1 MRPVHRAGIT
11 LTLRNQKNETV
22 VMSINLKGVGVALVT
37 PFTDGGEV
45 DYPAL
50 TSLVRHITAGG
61 VDYMVVLGTTGE
73 PATMTAEER
82 HRVVRHCVA
91 HNPGNLP
98 IVVGIGGNNTAE
110 VIRTLQTFDLSGV
123 SAVLSVTPYYNKP
136 NQSGLYAHFS
146 AVLEASPLPVIL
158 YNVPGRTGVNMTAET
173 TLRLAHAFPGKAI
186 AVKEA
191 SGNLS
196 QAAYI
201 LRDRPEGFFVL
212 SGEDNLALAL
222 AAMGGDGVISVS
234 ANVFPDTFSCMVHA
248 ALAGNVSDAIPLN
261 LNLHEVTDLLFAEG
275 NPVGAK
281 AALAVKGMIRNN
293 LRLPLVPASEA
304 LTAKIRTQIDK
315 YGL

>member
-1 MRPVHRAGIT
+1 MS
-11 LTLRNQKNETV
+11 LNLR
-22 VMSINLKGVGVALVT
+22 GVGVALVT
-37 PFTDGGEV
+37 PFTDGGQV

-50 TSLVRHITAGG
+50 TALIEHVTTGG
-61 VDYMVVLGTTGE
+61 VDYLVVLGTTGE
-73 PATMTAEER
+73 PATMTTEEK
-82 HRVVRHCVA
+82 HHVVRHCVE
-91 HNPGNLP
+91 HNIGNLP

-110 VIRTLQTFDLSGV
+110 VIRSLQTFDLSGV
-123 SAVLSVTPYYNKP
+123 SAILSVTPYYNKP
-136 NQSGLYAHFS
+136 NQNGLYAHFS

-173 TLRLAHAFPGKAI
+173 TLKLAHAFPGKAI

-201 LRDRPEGFFVL
+201 LRDRPDGFFVL
-212 SGEDNLALAL
+212 SGEDNLAMATV
-222 AAMGGDGVISVS
+222 AMGGDGVISVS
-234 ANVFPDTFSCMVHA
+234 ANVFPDTFCCMIHA
-248 ALAGNVSDAIPLN
+248 TLAGNIHQAAPLN
-261 LNLHEVTDLLFAEG
+261 LTLHEVTDLLFAEG

-281 AALAVKGMIRNN
+281 AALAIKGLMANN

-304 LTAKIRTQIDK
+304 LCQKIRYQIDK

>member
-1 MRPVHRAGIT
+1 
-11 LTLRNQKNETV
+11 
-22 VMSINLKGVGVALVT
+22 MSINLRGVGVALVT

-50 TSLVRHITAGG
+50 TSLISHITTGG

-73 PATMTAEER
+73 PATMTAEEKYN
-82 HRVVRHCVA
+82 VVRHCVA

-110 VIRTLQTFDLSGV
+110 VIHTMQTFDLSGV
-123 SAVLSVTPYYNKP
+123 SAILSVTPYYNKP
-136 NQSGLYAHFS
+136 NQNGLFAHYS
-146 AVLEASPLPVIL
+146 ALLEASPLPVIL
-158 YNVPGRTGVNMTAET
+158 YNVPGRTGVNMTEET
-173 TLRLAHAFPGKAI
+173 TLKLAHAYPGKAI

-212 SGEDNLALAL
+212 SGEDNLALAMV
-222 AAMGGDGVISVS
+222 AMGGDGVISVS
-234 ANVFPDTFSCMVHA
+234 ANVFPDTFCCMIHG
-248 ALAGNVSDAIPLN
+248 ALAGNIHHAAPLN

-281 AALAVKGMIRNN
+281 AALAIKGIIGNN
-293 LRLPLVPASEA
+293 LRLPLVSASEA
-304 LTAKIRTQIDK
+304 LTAKIRHQIDK

>member
-1 MRPVHRAGIT
+1 
-11 LTLRNQKNETV
+11 
-22 VMSINLKGVGVALVT
+22 MSLQLKGVGVALVT
-37 PFTDGGEV
+37 PFTEGGAV
-45 DYPAL
+45 DFPAL
-50 TSLVRHITAGG
+50 TALIEHVTTGG
-61 VDYMVVLGTTGE
+61 VDYLVVLGTTGE

-110 VIRTLQTFDLSGV
+110 VIRTMQTFDLEGV
-123 SAVLSVTPYYNKP
+123 SAILSVTPYYNKP
-136 NQSGLYAHFS
+136 NQAGLYAHFS
-146 AVLEASPLPVIL
+146 AILEAAPLPVIL

-173 TLRLAHAFPGKAI
+173 TLKLAHAFPGRAI

-212 SGEDNLALAL
+212 SGDDNLAMAL
-222 AAMGGDGVISVS
+222 VAMGGDGVISVA
-234 ANVFPDTFSCMVHA
+234 ANVFPDTFSCMIHA
-248 ALAGNVSDAIPLN
+248 TMVGNIADAAPLN
-261 LNLHEVTDLLFAEG
+261 LTLHEVTDLLFAEG

-281 AALAVKGMIRNN
+281 GALAIKGLMGNN
-293 LRLPLVPASEA
+293 LRLPLVPASEG
-304 LTAKIRTQIDK
+304 LLAKIKAQIDR

>member
-1 MRPVHRAGIT
+1 
-11 LTLRNQKNETV
+11 
-22 VMSINLKGVGVALVT
+22 MSLQLKGVGVALVT
-37 PFTDGGEV
+37 PFTEGGAV
-45 DYPAL
+45 DFPAL
-50 TSLVRHITAGG
+50 TALIEHVTTGG
-61 VDYMVVLGTTGE
+61 VDYLVVLGTTGE

-110 VIRTLQTFDLSGV
+110 VIRTMQTFDLEGV
-123 SAVLSVTPYYNKP
+123 SAILSVTPYYNKP
-136 NQSGLYAHFS
+136 NQAGLYAHFS
-146 AVLEASPLPVIL
+146 AILEAAPLPVIL

-173 TLRLAHAFPGKAI
+173 TLKLAHAFPGRAI

-212 SGEDNLALAL
+212 SGDDNLAMAL
-222 AAMGGDGVISVS
+222 VAMGGDGVISVA
-234 ANVFPDTFSCMVHA
+234 ANVFPDTFSCMIHA
-248 ALAGNVSDAIPLN
+248 TVAGNIADAAPLN
-261 LNLHEVTDLLFAEG
+261 LTLHEVTDLLFAEG

-281 AALAVKGMIRNN
+281 GALAIKGLMGNN
-293 LRLPLVPASEA
+293 LRLPLVPASEG
-304 LTAKIRTQIDK
+304 LLAKIKAQIDR

>member
-1 MRPVHRAGIT
+1 
-11 LTLRNQKNETV
+11 
-22 VMSINLKGVGVALVT
+22 MSINLRGVGVALVT

-50 TSLVRHITAGG
+50 TSLIDHITAGG

-82 HRVVRHCVA
+82 HQVVRHCVA
-91 HNPGNLP
+91 HNPRHLP

-110 VIRTLQTFDLSGV
+110 VIRTMQTFDLSGV
-123 SAVLSVTPYYNKP
+123 SAILSVTPYYNKP
-136 NQSGLYAHFS
+136 NQAGLYAHFS
-146 AVLEASPLPVIL
+146 ALLEAAPLPVIL

-173 TLRLAHAFPGKAI
+173 TLRLAHAFPGRAI

-191 SGNLS
+191 SGILS

-201 LRDRPEGFFVL
+201 LRDRPKGFFVL
-212 SGEDNLALAL
+212 SGEDNLALAMV
-222 AAMGGDGVISVS
+222 AMGGDGVISVS
-234 ANVFPDTFSCMVHA
+234 ANVFPDTMCCMIHA
-248 ALAGNVSDAIPLN
+248 ALAGNTQQAAPLN
-261 LNLHEVTDLLFAEG
+261 LHLHEATDLLFAEG

-281 AALAVKGMIRNN
+281 AALAIKGIIGNN
-293 LRLPLVPASEA
+293 LRLPLVPASEG
-304 LTAKIRTQIDK
+304 LVAKLKYQIDR

>member
-1 MRPVHRAGIT
+1 
-11 LTLRNQKNETV
+11 
-22 VMSINLKGVGVALVT
+22 MSINLRGVGVALVT

-50 TSLVRHITAGG
+50 TSLIQHITAGG

-82 HRVVRHCVA
+82 HCVVRHCVA
-91 HNPGNLP
+91 HNPGRLP
-98 IVVGIGGNNTAE
+98 IVVGIGGNDTAE
-110 VIRTLQTFDLSGV
+110 VIRTMQTFDLDGV
-123 SAVLSVTPYYNKP
+123 SAILSVTPYYNKP
-136 NQSGLYAHFS
+136 NQAGLYAHFS
-146 AVLEASPLPVIL
+146 AVLAAAPRPVVL

-173 TLRLAHAFPGKAI
+173 TLRLAHDFPGKAI

-212 SGEDNLALAL
+212 SGEDNLALATV
-222 AAMGGDGVISVS
+222 AMGGDGVISVS
-234 ANVFPDTFSCMVHA
+234 ANVFPDTFCCMIHA
-248 ALAGNVSDAIPLN
+248 ALAGNLRDAAPLN
-261 LNLHEVTDLLFAEG
+261 LQLHEVTDLLFAEG

-281 AALAVKGMIRNN
+281 AALAIKGMIGNN
-293 LRLPLVPASEA
+293 LRLPLVPASET
-304 LTAKIRTQIDK
+304 LMAKIRAQIDR

>member
-1 MRPVHRAGIT
+1 
-11 LTLRNQKNETV
+11 
-22 VMSINLKGVGVALVT
+22 MSINLRGVGVALVT
-37 PFTDGGEV
+37 PFTASGEV

-50 TSLVRHITAGG
+50 TSLINHVTAGG
-61 VDYMVVLGTTGE
+61 VDYLVVLGTTGE
-73 PATMTAEER
+73 PATLTAEER
-82 HRVVRHCVA
+82 YNVVRHCVA

-123 SAVLSVTPYYNKP
+123 SAILSVTPYYNKP
-136 NQSGLYAHFS
+136 NQAGLTAHFG

-173 TLRLAHAFPGKAI
+173 TLKLAHAFPGKAL

-212 SGEDNLALAL
+212 SGEDNLALATV
-222 AAMGGDGVISVS
+222 AMGGDGVISVS
-234 ANVFPDTFSCMVHA
+234 ANVFPDTFCCMIHA
-248 ALAGNVSDAIPLN
+248 ALAGNLCDAVPLN
-261 LNLHEVTDLLFAEG
+261 LKLHEVTDLLFAEG

-281 AALAVKGMIRNN
+281 AALAIKLIIDNQ
-293 LRLPLVPASEA
+293 LRLPLVPASEG
-304 LTAKIRTQIDK
+304 LKAKIREQIER